1 MAGNPD
7 PRRSPLP
14 FEDNLLEGGYNGVA
28 SVELKRQRAQ
38 LSDTLAGLDD
48 RFLLS
53 LQDDAADEKAFISAF
68 IRVFQRNSLA
78 VPVLLNWP
86 NQGVEQV
93 LKLIP
98 ILLPPPPSF
107 STTKTQAVPLNVKYT
122 KHGHSTSAQK
132 VMSGRL
138 CRDDVL
144 LNRRN
149 GQREKVAKIFSLDG
163 KPMDSLDGGDVG
175 VVLHPDPGHALVVD
189 D

>member
-48 RFLLS
+48 RFLMS

-107 STTKTQAVPLNVKYT
+107 STTKKITL
-122 KHGHSTSAQK
+122 
-132 VMSGRL
+132 
-138 CRDDVL
+138 D
-144 LNRRN
+144 RN
-149 GQREKVAKIFSLDG
+149 SEFA
-163 KPMDSLDGGDVG
+163 
-175 VVLHPDPGHALVVD
+175 A
-189 D
+189 